1 MLPLN
6 KREFDLQDKLGQ
18 GSDVVAR
25 DVYTIIT
32 RCLEFKQAAG
42 SSSSSSSNSSNTS
55 SSFLDGLVDIL
66 MIWDKRDLTCRP
78 CI

>member
-1 MLPLN
+1 VLPLN

-25 DVYTIIT
+25 DVHAIIAS
-32 RCLEFKQAAG
+32 CLEFKAAG
-42 SSSSSSSNSSNTS
+42 SNSNSS

-66 MIWDKRDLTCRP
+66 MRWDKRDLTCRP